1 MAGRVQL
8 DMKGIAVND
17 SSFRNSIQTFLLFL
31 ALCAVI
37 TSVFCIFNVN
47 SLRSDQLQLTYEL
60 AGKMAAAYP
69 EKEEDI
75 ALSVIGRTDRHAS
88 ELGEKVLQKYG
99 YDSELSVLDDVRFG
113 DRYFGIIL
121 SLCTF
126 FTIITAACLLLL
138 VRYRRKTD
146 RELKGLSQALE
157 GIFDN
162 GLEPENKLN
171 SENKLN
177 PDIRQ
182 KEGTIGL
189 IYSQLMQISGR
200 TRLRIEKLDHEK
212 ENVQALV
219 TDISHQVKTPL
230 SSIKLFNTMLLNG
243 DANEAEAKEFLNR
256 SRDEINRLE
265 WLTGSLIKISRL
277 ESGMI
282 EIAQENRSLNET
294 VRSAM
299 DGIAQKAEEKGISI
313 GLKAD
318 RDFCALHDPKWTCE
332 AIFNI
337 LENGVKYT
345 GNGGRIK
352 LQPTE
357 TEFFIRL
364 DITDNGI
371 GIPKE
376 EYNEIFKRFYRGRSE
391 VVRKTEG
398 SGVGLYLARKI
409 LEEQGGSIIVGSAP
423 GSGTR
428 FSLFLQKCKPL

>member
-1 MAGRVQL
+1 
-8 DMKGIAVND
+8 MKK
-17 SSFRNSIQTFLLFL
+17 SILTFLLISAF
-31 ALCAVI
+31 CAAV
-37 TSVFCIFNVN
+37 TSVFCIISINM
-47 SLRSDQLQLTYEL
+47 LRSDQLQLTYEIT
-60 AGKMAAAYP
+60 GKMAGAFP

-75 ALSVIGRTDRHAS
+75 ALSVLNGSDRQAA
-88 ELGEKVLQKYG
+88 ELGKKVLQKYG
-99 YDSELSVLDDVRFG
+99 YDSKLNVLEDIRFKES
-113 DRYFGIIL
+113 YTGIIL
-121 SLCTF
+121 SLCAF
-126 FTIITAACLLLL
+126 FAVISASCLLLL
-138 VRYRRKTD
+138 IKSNRESYRQLK
-146 RELKGLSQALE
+146 ELSHAVE
-157 GIFDN
+157 GIFEN
-162 GLEPENKLN
+162 RLE
-171 SENKLN
+171 

-182 KEGTIGL
+182 KEGMIGL
-189 IYSQLMQISGR
+189 VYSQLLQISGR
-200 TRLRIEKLDHEK
+200 TRLSIEKLNREK
-212 ENVQALV
+212 ENVQSLV

-243 DANEAEAKEFLNR
+243 DADEAETKEFLNR

-282 EIAQENRSLNET
+282 EIAQENCSLNET

-299 DGIAQKAEEKGISI
+299 EGVVQKAEEKSISI
-313 GLKAD
+313 ELKAD
-318 RDFCALHDPKWTCE
+318 RDFYALHDPKWTCE
-332 AIFNI
+332 AVFNI

-345 GNGGRIK
+345 GSGGRIL
-352 LQPTE
+352 LQLME

-391 VVRKTEG
+391 MVRKTEG

-409 LEEQGGSIIVGSAP
+409 LEEQGGSIIVGSTP